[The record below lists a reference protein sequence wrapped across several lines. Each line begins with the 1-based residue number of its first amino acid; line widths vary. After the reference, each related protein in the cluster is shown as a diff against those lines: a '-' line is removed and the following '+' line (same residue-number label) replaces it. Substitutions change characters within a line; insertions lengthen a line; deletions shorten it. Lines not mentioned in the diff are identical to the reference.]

1 MYETAADTYNN
12 TSTNFDG
19 ADPDGAGGGAGRD
32 GSLIA
37 GARYMP
43 TLRPS
48 LWAVM

>member
-1 MYETAADTYNN
+1 MYDTAADTYNKK
-12 TSTNFDG
+12 STYFDG
-19 ADPDGAGGGAGRD
+19 AGVDGAGGGAGRV

-48 LWAVM
+48 LRAVG